1 MAGSTAF
8 FAPETRQA
16 PESRLPPLMTK
27 ISSVSA
33 PVPVFSSRRTGPA
46 PRGPERPPA
55 AAGNR
60 TAART
65 PPPPAKRRSR
75 TKAPR
80 RATGCPA
87 APATRGRRTD
97 RPSRPARSAPGGSWS
112 RTSGGRRGHSP
123 SATYGGFE
131 TTTAK
136 RPPHFKA
143 ESRSQ
148 QTGRT
153 RAATPWRAAFP
164 RAIRRAP
171 GEMSVATTRAPG
183 TSAARVTAIA
193 PLPVPTSSARGR
205 AAGERRRAATARSA
219 SPSVSG
225 RGMSVSGESRNSLPK
240 KSQAPRTY
248 WSGSPADAARDQREE
263 PLRSVADVR
272 RPSKG
277 RGGSG
282 GSR

>member
-1 MAGSTAF
+1 MY
-8 FAPETRQA
+8 
-16 PESRLPPLMTK
+16 
-27 ISSVSA
+27 
-33 PVPVFSSRRTGPA
+33 
-46 PRGPERPPA
+46 
-55 AAGNR
+55 
-60 TAART
+60 
-65 PPPPAKRRSR
+65 RSR
-75 TKAPR
+75 PARSGKIPSGRREPHGSADAASPCEAPISHQSSPPGDR
-80 RATGCPA
+80 SPA

-136 RPPHFKA
+136 RTPHFKA
-143 ESRSQ
+143 ESRSE

-153 RAATPWRAAFP
+153 RAATPWRAAFS
-164 RAIRRAP
+164 RAFRRAP
-171 GEMSVATTRAPG
+171 GEMSVATTRAAG

-248 WSGSPADAARDQREE
+248 CSGSPPPRRAISGSSRTKASPTSSSIERKSRLRGIPVTAETRISASPGAASRTPAISRRQIA
-263 PLRSVADVR
+263 RSSER
-272 RPSKG
+272 IT
-277 RGGSG
+277 
-282 GSR
+282 